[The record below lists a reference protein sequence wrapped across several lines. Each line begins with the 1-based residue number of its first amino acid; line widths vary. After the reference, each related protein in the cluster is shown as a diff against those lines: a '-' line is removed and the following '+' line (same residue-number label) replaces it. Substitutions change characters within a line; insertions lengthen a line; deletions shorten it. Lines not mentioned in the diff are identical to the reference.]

1 MVLVI
6 ILFVNGI
13 VKENVLEYYKS
24 ILVRCFGC
32 VHDGFIYSGSGDR
45 NIVKWD
51 DSGNCICVLEG
62 HTSGVRSLISF
73 KGYLFSGSSDKT
85 IIRWNSE
92 GKKDLII
99 KEHSSSLKCLCILND
114 QLISGSC

>member
-24 ILVRCFGC
+24 ILIGCCCIC
-32 VHDGFIYSGSGDR
+32 VHDGFIYSGSDD
-45 NIVKWD
+45 NTIIKWD

-62 HTSGVRSLISF
+62 HTGGVWSLISF
-73 KGYLFSGSSDKT
+73 KGYLFSGSSD
-85 IIRWNSE
+85 RYNY
-92 GKKDLII
+92 
-99 KEHSSSLKCLCILND
+99 
-114 QLISGSC
+114 